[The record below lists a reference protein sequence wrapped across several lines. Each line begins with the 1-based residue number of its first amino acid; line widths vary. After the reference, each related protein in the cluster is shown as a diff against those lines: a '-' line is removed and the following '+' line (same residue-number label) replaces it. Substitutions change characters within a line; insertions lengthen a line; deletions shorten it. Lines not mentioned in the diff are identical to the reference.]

1 MMDRIIARTEQD
13 EGWRALMESSRLA
26 PVQTTA
32 DAIAAAAGQVA
43 QTIVA
48 KAICALTS
56 SGSTAQRV
64 ARVRP
69 EAPILCMTP
78 SQQTA
83 RRMALVWG
91 VHATVFTGAV
101 SMTEAVNKAM
111 QAALREGLAKS
122 GEEIVVLAGVPFG
135 RPGTTNAL
143 RVAEVKGWPAQ
154 RA

>member
-1 MMDRIIARTEQD
+1 
-13 EGWRALMESSRLA
+13 
-26 PVQTTA
+26 
-32 DAIAAAAGQVA
+32 
-43 QTIVA
+43 
-48 KAICALTS
+48 
-56 SGSTAQRV
+56 
-64 ARVRP
+64 
-69 EAPILCMTP
+69 MTP